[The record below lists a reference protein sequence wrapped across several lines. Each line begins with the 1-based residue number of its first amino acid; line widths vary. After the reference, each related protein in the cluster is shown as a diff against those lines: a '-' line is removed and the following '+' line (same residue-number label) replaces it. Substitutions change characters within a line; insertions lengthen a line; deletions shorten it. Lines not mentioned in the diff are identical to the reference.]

1 MGKYILRRILQ
12 MIPVLIGAT
21 FIIYTLVW
29 GLPGDPFAGR
39 CGNRPCPDAYIEA
52 MNEKYNLNDPFYI
65 SYIKYLGNML
75 TGNFGETYNGLS
87 VAQQVASG
95 TVVTLKLSL
104 IAVLFEGIIGIGAG
118 ILAGLRRGGFMDN
131 LVLLST
137 LIVIS
142 IPIFVIGVVLQL
154 FLGMKWGIFPA
165 TAAAGA
171 PWGSLILPG
180 FVLGSV
186 SLAYI
191 ARLVRT
197 SLVEHQRAD
206 YARTAASKG
215 MTRQRVVG
223 VHVLRNTMI
232 PVVTFIGA
240 DLGSLLGGAIITEGI
255 FGINGLGG
263 KVFNAIQTQEA
274 LTVTTIVT
282 LFVLFFLVMNLIVDI
297 LYAWLDPRIRYD

>member
-1 MGKYILRRILQ
+1 MGKYILRRVLQ

-21 FIIYTLVW
+21 FIIYMMVW
-29 GLPGDPFAGR
+29 VLPGNPFAGR
-39 CGNRPCPDAYIEA
+39 CGNRPCPDAYIAA
-52 MNEKYNLNDPFYI
+52 MNEKYNLNDPFYLA
-65 SYIKYLGNML
+65 YFKYLGNLL

-87 VAQQVASG
+87 VGAQIASG
-95 TVVTLKLSL
+95 AIVTAKLSF
-104 IAVLFEGIIGIGAG
+104 IALLFEGIIGIGAG
-118 ILAGLRRGGFMDN
+118 IMAGLRRGRFIDN

-137 LIVIS
+137 LVVIS

-154 FLGMKWGIFPA
+154 YLGMKWQIFPA

-180 FVLGSV
+180 FVLGSI

-191 ARLVRT
+191 ARLVRS

-206 YARTAASKG
+206 YARTAISKG
-215 MTRQRVVG
+215 LTKQRVVG

-263 KVFNAIQTQEA
+263 KSFQAIQTQEA

-282 LFVLFFLVMNLIVDI
+282 LFVLVFLVMNLVVDL